1 MLRPPLW
8 AILLGV
14 LATAVALLYGVD
26 PETCGILGGSM
37 ALAFSVADGERQRTR
52 KRE

>member
-8 AILLGV
+8 AILLGI
-14 LATAVALLYGVD
+14 LATAVALMYGID
-26 PETCGILGGSM
+26 PETCGILGDSM
-37 ALAFSVADGERQRTR
+37 AVAFSVAESERSR

>member
-8 AILLGV
+8 AVLLGV
-14 LATAVALLYGVD
+14 LATAVGLLYGVD

-37 ALAFSVADGERQRTR
+37 ALAFSVAEGERTR

>member
-8 AILLGV
+8 AILLGI
-14 LATAVALLYGVD
+14 LATASGAHVWD
-26 PETCGILGGSM
+26 RSETCGILGGSM
-37 ALAFSVADGERQRTR
+37 ALAFSVAESERSR